1 MANSI
6 LSDIL
11 VCLIFIKQTIV
22 IKIINVWE
30 IVMKGFK
37 AIRWLLTMACVVV
50 CLMGINYAYFTGQLN
65 ISSKIESANMKYSDG
80 GLDITLHSEATNHL
94 MNLAKDGSYSLTYS
108 LNSNNKNN
116 IPLKKIENES
126 IGNISI
132 KLENVK
138 LTQDG
143 KELDSSFIYN
153 RIPNILGTFD
163 CYHDFDGV
171 NGTITMIKQ
180 SEPTNLN
187 VVINKNEL
195 SKEAQILLGIE
206 ESLDK
211 KVIIDNTIVGKEI
224 EKEIEI
230 TESIQLE
237 QEMYMIES
245 IKIEEELMERAIL
258 TIDATYGFQIPLEYD
273 QFNANVN

>member
-1 MANSI
+1 
-6 LSDIL
+6 
-11 VCLIFIKQTIV
+11 
-22 IKIINVWE
+22 
-30 IVMKGFK
+30 MKGFK

-65 ISSKIESANMKYSDG
+65 ISSKIETASMKYSDG
-80 GLDITLHSEATNHL
+80 GLDITLHSEATIHL
-94 MNLAKDGSYSLTYS
+94 MNLAKDGTYSLTYS

-116 IPLKKIENES
+116 VPLKKIKNKN

-132 KLENVK
+132 KLKNVK
-138 LTQDG
+138 VTQDG
-143 KELDSSFIYN
+143 KELNSSFVYN

-180 SEPTNLN
+180 SEPTNINL
-187 VVINKNEL
+187 VINKNEL

-211 KVIIDNTIVGKEI
+211 KVIIDNTIVG
-224 EKEIEI
+224 KEIEI